1 MPVPRRARQLPTLL
15 AVGLLV
21 TTSSAASSAAS
32 SGASSGAVPAGSAHS
47 HADRSDPSGEVL
59 TTTTVTTDPDDTV
72 GPLDLAAVKHRI
84 RQAAQSVR
92 VRWTVRTHERFD
104 PDALHH
110 RHRRFTVELDTDGEP
125 GAERNVRIVARRG
138 GVVAEVVSN
147 ATRTVIARLPTTRPG
162 RRSLAFS
169 GDPGLVGAR
178 RYFWYSDFH
187 ARGSSG
193 CGRRDGFPVVCQDT
207 APERGWIRLDVPA
220 WPASENA
227 R

>member
-32 SGASSGAVPAGSAHS
+32 SGASSGAGSAHS

-125 GAERNVRIVARRG
+125 GAERNVRIVARPG

-147 ATRTVIARLPTTRPG
+147 ATRAVVARLPTKRPDQ
-162 RRSLAFS
+162 RSLTFT
-169 GDPGLVGAR
+169 GDPDLVGAR

-193 CGRRDGFPVVCQDT
+193 CGRGDGFAVVCQDT
-207 APERGWIRLDVPA
+207 APERGWIRLDSPA
-220 WPASENA
+220 WPASGEA